1 MTILTP
7 TLAPRNT
14 PVQVPCTEEACTEH
28 GGHHTAGVPE
38 DVMHYVTPIKAVD
51 KSYSVHA
58 DRFEGSAWEVWV
70 NLRGQGTLTAAQ
82 AHFIALQVATMEER
96 VARLNAAAGTARG

>member
-1 MTILTP
+1 MTSVSP

-14 PVQVPCTEEACTEH
+14 PVQVLCTEEACMEH
-28 GGHHTAGVPE
+28 GGHHTAVVLE

-58 DRFEGSAWEVWV
+58 DRFEENSWKVWV

-82 AHFIALQVATMEER
+82 AHSIALQVATMEER
-96 VARLNAAAGTARG
+96 VARLNAAAGTERG